1 MLYQRVRQRRLGAA
15 MVEMAAVAA
24 VFLLI
29 LMGVVEYCR
38 FVFFLQLSENA
49 AREGCRYAVVNT
61 ADSNLATDT
70 ATVVQN
76 YMNNMGKNMSNFTIQ
91 VYGLDSSGN
100 TIAAPQNTPFGSNI
114 VVQIDYDYPT
124 MAPTLMFLNKTI
136 HVTTKA
142 YMCSEA
148 N

>member
-1 MLYQRVRQRRLGAA
+1 
-15 MVEMAAVAA
+15 MAAVAS

-49 AREGCRYAVVNT
+49 AREGVRYAIVNT
-61 ADSNLATDT
+61 TDSSLAADTT
-70 ATVVQN
+70 TVVQQ
-76 YMNNMGKNMSNFTIQ
+76 YMNNMGKNMQNFTIQ
-91 VYGLDSSGN
+91 VYGLDGSGN
-100 TIAAPQNTPFGSNI
+100 TISPVQNTPFGSNI
-114 VVQIDYDYPT
+114 VVQIDYDYAT
-124 MAPTLMFLNKTI
+124 MSPSLMFLNKTV
-136 HVTTKA
+136 HVTTRA